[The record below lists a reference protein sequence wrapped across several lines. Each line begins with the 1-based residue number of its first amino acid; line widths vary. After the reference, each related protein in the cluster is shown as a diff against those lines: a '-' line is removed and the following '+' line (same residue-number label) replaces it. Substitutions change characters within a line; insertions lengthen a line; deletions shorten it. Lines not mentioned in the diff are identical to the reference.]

1 MNYNNGMY
9 PNNGNDP
16 RNDPRQLPP
25 GWEQKIDQR
34 INWPYFIDHNNRVTT
49 YEDPRTQFYGQPW
62 IGNQQPQQKQPRTIP
77 VQHNQHNYN
86 PQFAGSNWPQQQQN
100 YYQQPQPQQQ
110 QSRDIPIKVQHQ
122 QEVPQQQPTY
132 SAKPTLYK
140 TAASEKPQNDNYGTQ
155 DHRVTKCLKQ
165 IEEVVADLEEI
176 NLEVENFAGSEKN
189 KLYLKIEDQLT
200 KKLLKLD
207 GIDTSD
213 LPPNTLIVR
222 TNRKS
227 AVRKIQGIIDKLEA
241 KCQ

>member
-1 MNYNNGMY
+1 M
-9 PNNGNDP
+9 
-16 RNDPRQLPP
+16 
-25 GWEQKIDQR
+25 
-34 INWPYFIDHNNRVTT
+34 
-49 YEDPRTQFYGQPW
+49 
-62 IGNQQPQQKQPRTIP
+62 
-77 VQHNQHNYN
+77 
-86 PQFAGSNWPQQQQN
+86 
-100 YYQQPQPQQQ
+100 
-110 QSRDIPIKVQHQ
+110 
-122 QEVPQQQPTY
+122 
-132 SAKPTLYK
+132 
-140 TAASEKPQNDNYGTQ
+140 
-155 DHRVTKCLKQ
+155 
-165 IEEVVADLEEI
+165 ADLEEI